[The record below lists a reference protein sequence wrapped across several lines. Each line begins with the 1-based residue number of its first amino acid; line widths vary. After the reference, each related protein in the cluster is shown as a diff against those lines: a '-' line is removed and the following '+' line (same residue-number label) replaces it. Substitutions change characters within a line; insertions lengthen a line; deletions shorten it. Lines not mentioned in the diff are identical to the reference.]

1 MRDSYTGTTYSAS
14 SPNNGPNSIA
24 STPSPGGAYAQA
36 LPSPGF
42 ASAIPAPPTS
52 LHIQTENLAS
62 PIVPIVPDRMIVEG
76 REQDSG
82 MSFEDAAPAPV
93 APSLPPSYEQAS
105 ERPRAPTDQ

>member
-1 MRDSYTGTTYSAS
+1 MRDSYAGTTYSAS

-24 STPSPGGAYAQA
+24 STPSPGGAYVQT

-42 ASAIPAPPTS
+42 ASAIPAPPTG
-52 LHIQTENLAS
+52 LHIQTEGLTS
-62 PIVPIVPDRMIVEG
+62 PTVPIVPDRMIVEG

-82 MSFEDAAPAPV
+82 MSFEDAGPAPV

-105 ERPRAPTDQ
+105 ERTGPAPDQ